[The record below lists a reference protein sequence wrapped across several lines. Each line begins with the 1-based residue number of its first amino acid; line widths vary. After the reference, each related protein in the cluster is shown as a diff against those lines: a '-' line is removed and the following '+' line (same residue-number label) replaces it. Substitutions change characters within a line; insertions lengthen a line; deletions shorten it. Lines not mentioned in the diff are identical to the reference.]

1 MRMDRGMHKL
11 LIVTQPTRLEEL
23 KQKFNTAQQA
33 RFYVECLGADFDDYI
48 REDEAYRRAL
58 AQVRTAAER
67 FARVQTVP
75 RGYLPNLILGE
86 RDTVVALGRDGLVA
100 NVMKYLHG
108 QSLIGVNPDP
118 ARWDGRLLPFRPGD
132 LEKLLPEVL
141 ARKRPEEA
149 VTMARAET
157 RDGQILYAAN
167 DFFLGIRDHRSAR
180 YEIEYRGRREKQCSS
195 GVIVSTGLGMTGW
208 HASVMAQLR
217 AMAAAQGLRGLR
229 EPVLSRSDRRLRF
242 CVREPYPSRTTGTG
256 IVCGEIAD
264 GEELIL
270 RSDMARDGILFS
282 DGIQEDAIAFS
293 SGLEVRISV
302 AGRQGRLVV

>member
-1 MRMDRGMHKL
+1 MDRGMHKL

-23 KQKFNTAQQA
+23 RRQFNTTAQA
-33 RFYVECLGADFDDYI
+33 KFYVECLGADFDDYI
-48 REDEAYRRAL
+48 REDEAYRRSLEQTRA
-58 AQVRTAAER
+58 AAER

-86 RDTVVALGRDGLVA
+86 RDTVIALGRDGLVA

-108 QSLIGVNPDP
+108 QPLIGVNPDP
-118 ARWDGRLLPFRPGD
+118 ARWDGRLLPFRPGE
-132 LEKLLPEVL
+132 LERLLPEVL
-141 ARKRPEEA
+141 ARRRPEEA

-157 RDGQILYAAN
+157 RDGQVLYAAN

-208 HASVMAQLR
+208 HASVMAQLE
-217 AMAAAQGLRGLR
+217 AMAKAQGLGTLR
-229 EPVLSRSDRRLRF
+229 QPVLRRSDRRLRF

-256 IVCGEIAD
+256 IVCGEL
-264 GEELIL
+264 GPEEELVL

-282 DGIQEDAIAFS
+282 DGIQEDAIAFA
-293 SGLEVRISV
+293 SGMEVRISV
-302 AGRQGRLVV
+302 AKRQGRLVV